1 MIPRPPR
8 RTRRFN
14 PADPNDAAVM
24 TIGRLI
30 RNNLLYYFRKNLLL
44 AAGVAISGAVLTGA
58 FMVGD
63 SVKYSLNR
71 IVELR
76 LGKVTHVI
84 RAGDRYFTAELSDRI
99 GEDLGY
105 PVSSVLLQEGI
116 AVAGG
121 GSKRINKVN
130 ILGVDGWFDH
140 MAGTEGYYSSLTGD
154 SIIISRN
161 LANRLNLGAGDE
173 LLLRIE
179 KASLIP
185 MNAPFVS
192 DADNSVSVRVAIRDV
207 ADEQQLGT
215 FNLRVSQ
222 TAPFNVFMARSA
234 LESLMDFGGRVNV
247 MLLDA
252 GDNGSESQ
260 INNSLRN
267 HFTAADAGLRLNYLS
282 QPGVLDVKSA
292 RVFMDDALA
301 GFLLSRTDSSQPV
314 ITYFVNSID
323 AGDASTPYSFV
334 STLPEQEISPDGIV
348 LNQWLAR
355 DLSADLGDTITLSY
369 FVVGPLRELEE
380 KEASFVV
387 RDVVAIEG
395 KYADG
400 TLMPDLPGLSDAGNC
415 RDWET
420 GVPIDLDRIRD
431 KDEDYWDR
439 YEGIPKAFISIRTGE
454 QLWANRFGTYT
465 AVRIPVSPRQEKQFA
480 SSLLEGFDP
489 SKLGFTLEETRARG
503 VAAAQNGVDFAQL
516 FGGLSFFLLV
526 AGILL
531 TVLLFLLNLE
541 SRVEQLGTLVV
552 MGIPLRT
559 IRSVMLA
566 EGMVVALVGALA
578 GLLLS
583 VVYNKLVFLALNG
596 VWSDAVRTEMMFMDV
611 KLTTLV
617 TGFLLTL
624 AIALAA
630 IYFPLQRQLKRHF
643 RAYRTERKRRKES
656 GPRILRISG
665 QRWYLIGYAGSG
677 LVALALIASQLVQ
690 KEVVNAALFFTAG
703 GLLLVSAVLFFIWSM
718 ARLQQGTER
727 RLTLFLLSW
736 KNALRNRT
744 RSLSIILLF
753 AIGAFLVISTGSN
766 RKDMFRN
773 AGDPSGGTGGFLYYA
788 ESTVPV
794 LKNLNQPEVR
804 QEYGLSQGY
813 TFVQMRRATGDD
825 ASCLNL
831 NRVLNPQVLG
841 VDPSQLKGRFSFVTR
856 TGELDEADPWGSLEK
871 TLPGGVIPA
880 IADET
885 VIQWGLG
892 MKVGDTLHYN
902 NSNGGSMDLLLIGGT
917 APSIFQGNV
926 LIANSRFLEQFPE
939 SSGSNVFLVD
949 GPQQDTAL
957 IRTELER
964 GMRDLGWD
972 MELTARRLVR
982 FYSVTNTYLAIFM
995 VMGALGLL
1003 VGTFGLVVV
1012 LSRSIM
1018 ERRREIALLKA
1029 VGYGRA
1035 VIRRMVVREYLFLLL
1050 AGIFTGFVAAI
1061 VATLPSILSA
1071 HTGTSFTSIALWL
1084 VVLVVNGWIWIQVVA
1099 RSALKDRIIVDALR
1113 ND

>member
-1 MIPRPPR
+1 
-8 RTRRFN
+8 
-14 PADPNDAAVM
+14 M

-76 LGKVTHVI
+76 LGTVTHVI
-84 RAGDRYFTAELSDRI
+84 RAGDRYFTAGLSDRI
-99 GEDLGY
+99 GKDLGFT
-105 PVSSVLLQEGI
+105 VSSVLLQEGI
-116 AVAGG
+116 AVADG

-130 ILGVDGWFDH
+130 ILGVDRWFDH

-154 SIIISRN
+154 SVIISRN

-192 DADNSVSVRVAIRDV
+192 DADNAVSVRVTIREV

-234 LESLMDFGGRVNV
+234 LEALMDFEGRVNV

-252 GDNGSESQ
+252 GDSGSGSQ
-260 INNSLRN
+260 INSALRDN
-267 HFTAADAGLRLNYLS
+267 FTAADAGLKLNYLS
-282 QPGVLDVKSA
+282 QRDLLDVKSA

-301 GFLLSRTDSSQPV
+301 GFLTSGEFSGEHSVTGEAGGV
-314 ITYFVNSID
+314 ITYFVNSIG

-334 STLPEQEISPDGIV
+334 STLPEQEISPDGII

-355 DLSADLGDTITLSY
+355 DLSAGPGDTITLSY

-380 KEASFVV
+380 KEASFIVSEVV
-387 RDVVAIEG
+387 PIVG

-454 QLWANRFGTYT
+454 QLWANRFGTFT
-465 AVRIPVSPRQEKQFA
+465 AIRIPVSPPQEQQLA

-489 SKLGFTLEETRARG
+489 SKLGFTLEDTRARG
-503 VAAAQNGVDFAQL
+503 VDAAQNGVDFAQL

-531 TVLLFLLNLE
+531 IVLLFLLNLE

-566 EGMVVALVGALA
+566 EGMVVSVVGALA

-583 VVYNKLVFLALNG
+583 VVYNKLVFFALNG

-611 KLTTLV
+611 KVTTLV
-617 TGFLLTL
+617 TGFVLTL

-643 RAYRTERKRRKES
+643 RAYRTDRKREKEPA
-656 GPRILRISG
+656 PRTVRISG
-665 QRWYLIGYAGSG
+665 QRWYLLGYAVSG
-677 LVALALIASQLVQ
+677 LVALGLIASQLVR
-690 KEVVNAALFFTAG
+690 KEVVNAALFFAAG

-718 ARLQQGTER
+718 ARLQSGTER

-794 LKNLNQPEVR
+794 LKNLNQPEVK
-804 QEYGLSQGY
+804 QEYGLSEGY

-871 TLPGGVIPA
+871 ALPGGLIPA

-926 LIANSRFLEQFPE
+926 LIANNRFLEQFPE

-1050 AGIFTGFVAAI
+1050 AGIFTGFVAAV

-1084 VVLVVNGWIWIQVVA
+1084 MVLVVNGWIWIQVVT